1 MRIEICAVGRLR
13 AGPEKTLLDDYL
25 SRANA
30 AGRGLGVSSLSL
42 IEVEEKRRLEGETL
56 KSAEAALL
64 KSAVP
69 RGALM
74 VALDERGRA
83 ESSEAFAERLGRWRD
98 GGISDLAFVIGGADG
113 LAASLRGEAAH
124 LLAFGP
130 MTWPHMLVRV
140 MLAEQIYRAVSILA
154 GHPYH
159 RA

>member
-30 AGRGLGVSSLSL
+30 AGRGLGVTSLSL

-56 KSAEAALL
+56 KSAEASLL
-64 KSAVP
+64 KSAAP

-83 ESSEAFAERLGRWRD
+83 ESSEAFAARLGRWRD
-98 GGISDLAFVIGGADG
+98 GGVSDLAFVVGGADG